1 MSSNEK
7 SVLIIGQV
15 WPEPTATAAGQR
27 MMHLLNFFKNYG
39 YQIFFGSA
47 ASKTDYSE
55 NLEELGIEQFF
66 LQINDP
72 GFDELLLDLTP
83 DLVVF
88 DRFMTE
94 EQFGWRVAETLP
106 QSIRIL
112 NTEDLHSL
120 RSVREKAK
128 EKDIVFEISDWAQA
142 DITKRELAS
151 IFRCDINLIIS
162 KFETKLLQKHAQ
174 VSDDLLF
181 YFPLFYGK
189 EEKGISKTNPAY
201 VDRSDFVFIGNG
213 RHRPNLDAIQW
224 LKEII
229 WPMIR
234 RDLPETRLHIYG
246 AYLPDQLHALD
257 HPESGFLVHG
267 YAESSRS
274 VLQKARV
281 NLAPLRYGAGLKGK
295 ILEAIQNGTPSVG
308 TDIAWEGLVEG
319 DLGIKVSDPTSFAR
333 EAVELYSN
341 ETSWE
346 ERQAS
351 HKLLFDVS
359 LDRNKIEHGF
369 QKKLIEIS
377 AGLETHRANNLFGS
391 LLMHH
396 TAASTKYM
404 SKWIEA
410 KNNSK

>member
-7 SVLIIGQV
+7 SVFVIGHV

-27 MMHLLNFFKNYG
+27 MIHLLSFFKNCG

-47 ASKTDYSE
+47 ASKTEYSE
-55 NLEELGIEQFF
+55 DLADLGIDQYS

-72 GFDELLLDLTP
+72 GFDELLLELTP
-83 DLVVF
+83 DFVVF

-106 QSIRIL
+106 HCVRIL

-120 RSVREKAK
+120 RAVRRRAI
-128 EKDIVFEISDWAQA
+128 EKDIEFDIHDWKIA

-151 IFRCDINLIIS
+151 IYRSDINLIIS
-162 KFETKLLQKHAQ
+162 EYEIKLLKKHAQ
-174 VSDDLLF
+174 VADDLLF

-189 EEKGISKTNPAY
+189 EETGDGKTTPAY
-201 VDRSDFVFIGNG
+201 TDRSDFIFIGNG
-213 RHRPNLDAIQW
+213 KHRPNLDAIQW

-234 RDLPETRLHIYG
+234 QDLPKTRLHIYG
-246 AYLPDQLHALD
+246 AYLPDQLHALN

-267 YAESSRS
+267 YIKSSAS
-274 VLQKARV
+274 VLQRARV
-281 NLAPLRYGAGLKGK
+281 NLVPLRYGAGIKGK
-295 ILEAIQNGTPSVG
+295 ILEAVHNGTPSVG
-308 TDIAWEGLVEG
+308 TDIAWEGLEDSNQGV
-319 DLGIKVSDPTSFAR
+319 KVADPTSFAR
-333 EAVELYSN
+333 QAVELYNN
-341 ETSWE
+341 ESTWE
-346 ERQAS
+346 ERRAS
-351 HKLLFDVS
+351 DKRLFDLS
-359 LDRNKIEHGF
+359 FDRKSIEHSF
-369 QKKLIEIS
+369 QTKLIEIS
-377 AGLETHRANNLFGS
+377 AGLDAHRTKNLFGS
-391 LLMHH
+391 ILLHH

-410 KNNSK
+410 KNSSS